1 MNVEVVASVAA
12 VLFAALAIFQVAL
25 ALGAPAG
32 AYVFGG
38 RVATE
43 DGRLPT
49 PYRIGAAV
57 AAVVLLAFA
66 FVILARAGV
75 AETSLSERFLTIAS
89 WAVVVY
95 MAINTAM
102 NLAASTKVERYWFGA
117 VSGILVVLC
126 SIVAASGPA

>member
-1 MNVEVVASVAA
+1 MNVEVVAWVAA
-12 VLFAALAIFQVAL
+12 VLFGALAVFQAAL

-38 RVATE
+38 RAATD
-43 DGRLPT
+43 DGRLPGG
-49 PYRIGAAV
+49 YRLAAAG
-57 AAVVLLAFA
+57 AAVVLVLFG

-75 AETSLSERFLTIAS
+75 VESAASEQFLTIAS
-89 WAVVVY
+89 WAIVAY

-102 NLAASTKVERYWFGA
+102 NLAASTRVERYGFGSISA
-117 VSGILVVLC
+117 ILVVLC

>member
-12 VLFAALAIFQVAL
+12 ILFAALAAFQVAL

-38 RVATE
+38 RVTTD
-43 DGRLPT
+43 DGRLRGA
-49 PYRIGAAV
+49 YRIAAAV
-57 AAVVLLAFA
+57 AAVVLVVFG

-75 AETSLSERFLTIAS
+75 VETSLNERFVTIAS
-89 WAVVVY
+89 WAIVAY

-102 NLAASTKVERYWFGA
+102 NLTASTKVERYLFGSI
-117 VSGILVVLC
+117 SGFLVVLC
-126 SIVAASGPA
+126 SIVAASGPS

>member
-12 VLFAALAIFQVAL
+12 VLFGALALFQIAL

-32 AYVFGG
+32 EYVFGG

-43 DGRLPT
+43 DGRLPG

-57 AAVVLLAFA
+57 AVVVLCVFA
-66 FVILARAGV
+66 FIILARAGV
-75 AETSLSERFLTIAS
+75 IETSLSERFLTIAS
-89 WAVVVY
+89 WAIVAY

-102 NLAASTKVERYWFGA
+102 NLGGKTKIERYGFGSL
-117 VSGILVVLC
+117 SGILVVLC

>member
-1 MNVEVVASVAA
+1 MVAA
-12 VLFAALAIFQVAL
+12 VLFGLLAVFQAAL

-32 AYVFGG
+32 AYVLGG

-57 AAVVLLAFA
+57 ASVVLLAFA
-66 FVILARAGV
+66 VVILARAGV
-75 AETSLSERFLTIAS
+75 VHTSLDERFLTIAS
-89 WAVVVY
+89 WAIVAY

-102 NLAASTKVERYWFGA
+102 NLAASTKIERFGFGA

-126 SIVAASGPA
+126 SIVAAAGPA